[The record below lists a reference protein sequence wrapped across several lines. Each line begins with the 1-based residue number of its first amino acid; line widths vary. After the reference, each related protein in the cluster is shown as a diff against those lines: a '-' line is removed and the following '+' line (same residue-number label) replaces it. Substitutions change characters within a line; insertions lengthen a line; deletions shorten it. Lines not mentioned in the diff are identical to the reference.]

1 MDQEDINKEQAQTQS
16 VEDLEVLK
24 DEAEETKAGDSTRN
38 GNLQIAAFYH
48 GTY

>member
-1 MDQEDINKEQAQTQS
+1 MSEQNTDTDQARTEL